1 MLTGTPLQNNLE
13 ELFNLMLFLT
23 KQSSS
28 LLFSDQTVVKQS
40 NSLFPT
46 KQSSTIQRFP
56 SIEEFESE
64 TKDLTVQEKVAHLHR
79 MLSPYVLRRLKK
91 DADVC

>member
-1 MLTGTPLQNNLE
+1 MLTYAH
-13 ELFNLMLFLT
+13 
-23 KQSSS
+23 
-28 LLFSDQTVVKQS
+28 
-40 NSLFPT
+40 
-46 KQSSTIQRFP
+46 RFP

-79 MLSPYVLRRLKK
+79 MLNPYVLRRLKK